1 MLRVALPTLLT
12 LLPAFTQAQLPLQQ
26 QIHDLA
32 KEAHG
37 IVSVA
42 CSLRGRTWI
51 ATSTRMVGLLPA
63 GMIVA
68 YKTGTAGYNN
78 NMAAATNDVALITL
92 PTGGA

>member
-26 QIHDLA
+26 QIHGLA

-42 CSLRGRTWI
+42 CSLRGRT
-51 ATSTRMVGLLPA
+51 
-63 GMIVA
+63 
-68 YKTGTAGYNN
+68 
-78 NMAAATNDVALITL
+78 
-92 PTGGA
+92 